1 MTLSFDRFDISAN
14 GNPKLRALNDLLNDS
29 NARKERGAFVFEGP
43 HAFAEAVKSGAPVE
57 TLYVSPRFLTRPDSV
72 GLLAH
77 VDKYRFFTCTDG
89 ALSAGLAM
97 PNHQGIAGVCQLPS
111 GDLPA
116 PQATSLLLAGVQD
129 PGNLGALVRAADAF
143 AAGPVL
149 VLKGG
154 ADPYGAKAVRASAG
168 SLFRCWP
175 RQVDIEELSAYLS
188 KHSITLYGCDA
199 HAGAELGVISLQR
212 PAMLAI
218 GQEAAGL
225 PPELQPLMKNAVHL
239 PLPGAAE
246 SLNAAQAGAL
256 ALYLAAKN

>member
-1 MTLSFDRFDISAN
+1 MALSFDRFDISAN

-57 TLYVSPRFLTRPDSV
+57 SLFVSPRFLSRPDSV
-72 GLLAH
+72 GLVSS

-97 PNHQGIAGVCQLPS
+97 PSHQGIAGVCKLPE
-111 GDLPA
+111 GELPP
-116 PQATSLLLAGVQD
+116 PQAVSLLLAGVQD

-149 VLKGG
+149 ALKGG

-175 RQVDIEELSAYLS
+175 RQIDLEELAGYLK
-188 KHSITLYGCDA
+188 KHSVTLYGCDA
-199 HAGAELGVISLQR
+199 HGGAELGVIALQR

-225 PPELQPLMKNAVHL
+225 PKELSSLITSAVHL

-256 ALYLAAKN
+256 ALYLATR